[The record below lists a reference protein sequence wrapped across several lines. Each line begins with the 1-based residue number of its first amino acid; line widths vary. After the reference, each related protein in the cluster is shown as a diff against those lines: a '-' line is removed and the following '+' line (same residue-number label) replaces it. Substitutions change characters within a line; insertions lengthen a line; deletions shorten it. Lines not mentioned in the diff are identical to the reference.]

1 LASHRIERP
10 SPRSTEAGEA
20 AVSEIVI
27 TAERRTEFGK
37 GAARRLRRDKKIP
50 VVVYGHGEDTQHLAL
65 PAHELMLAMKQSNT
79 LLSLQ
84 IEGGAQL
91 VLPKAVQRDP
101 VRHTIEHVDLV
112 AVRTDEKVTVEVL
125 VRAEGKIAPGGL
137 MEHVHDTITIESEAT
152 NIPSELVVDVTGLEV
167 GESVRASQIELP
179 AGVVLIAEPETVIVH
194 VLGAQSA
201 EAEEVPVEGEA
212 EVTDE
217 APETSA

>member
-1 LASHRIERP
+1 
-10 SPRSTEAGEA
+10 
-20 AVSEIVI
+20 VSEIVI

-65 PAHELMLAMKQSNT
+65 PAHELMLALKQSNT

-84 IEGGAQL
+84 LEDGAQL

-167 GESVRASQIELP
+167 GQSVRASQIALP

-201 EAEEVPVEGEA
+201 EIEEAAVEGEA
-212 EVTDE
+212 EATDE
-217 APETSA
+217 APEASA

>member
-10 SPRSTEAGEA
+10 WPRSTEAGEA

-217 APETSA
+217 APEASA

>member
-1 LASHRIERP
+1 
-10 SPRSTEAGEA
+10 
-20 AVSEIVI
+20 VSEIVI

-50 VVVYGHGEDTQHLAL
+50 VVVYGHGEETQHLAL

-84 IEGGAQL
+84 LEDGAQL

-152 NIPSELVVDVTGLEV
+152 NIPSELVVDVNGLEV
-167 GESVRASQIELP
+167 GQSVRASQIELP

-201 EAEEVPVEGEA
+201 EIEEVAVEGEA
-212 EVTDE
+212 EASDE
-217 APETSA
+217 APEASA

>member
-1 LASHRIERP
+1 
-10 SPRSTEAGEA
+10 
-20 AVSEIVI
+20 VSEIVI

-65 PAHELMLAMKQSNT
+65 PAHELMLALKQSNT

-84 IEGGAQL
+84 LEGGAQL

-167 GESVRASQIELP
+167 GQSVRASQIALP

-201 EAEEVPVEGEA
+201 EIEEAAVEGEA

-217 APETSA
+217 APEASA

>member
-1 LASHRIERP
+1 
-10 SPRSTEAGEA
+10 
-20 AVSEIVI
+20 VSEIVI

-84 IEGGAQL
+84 LEGGAQL

-167 GESVRASQIELP
+167 GQSVRASQIALP

-201 EAEEVPVEGEA
+201 EIEEAAVEGEA
-212 EVTDE
+212 EATDE
-217 APETSA
+217 APEASA

>member
-1 LASHRIERP
+1 
-10 SPRSTEAGEA
+10 
-20 AVSEIVI
+20 VSEIVI

-84 IEGGAQL
+84 LEGGAQL

-167 GESVRASQIELP
+167 GQSVRASQIALP

-201 EAEEVPVEGEA
+201 EIEEAAVEGEA

-217 APETSA
+217 APEASA

>member
-1 LASHRIERP
+1 
-10 SPRSTEAGEA
+10 
-20 AVSEIVI
+20 VSEIVI

-65 PAHELMLAMKQSNT
+65 PAHELMLALKQSNT

-84 IEGGAQL
+84 LEDGAQL

-167 GESVRASQIELP
+167 GQSVRASQIALP

-201 EAEEVPVEGEA
+201 ETEEAAVEGEA
-212 EVTDE
+212 EATDE
-217 APETSA
+217 APEASA

>member
-1 LASHRIERP
+1 M
-10 SPRSTEAGEA
+10 
-20 AVSEIVI
+20 SEIVI

-65 PAHELMLAMKQSNT
+65 PAHELMLALKQSNT

-84 IEGGAQL
+84 LEDGAQL

-167 GESVRASQIELP
+167 GQSVRASQIALP

-201 EAEEVPVEGEA
+201 EIEEAAVEGEA
-212 EVTDE
+212 EATDE
-217 APETSA
+217 APEASA